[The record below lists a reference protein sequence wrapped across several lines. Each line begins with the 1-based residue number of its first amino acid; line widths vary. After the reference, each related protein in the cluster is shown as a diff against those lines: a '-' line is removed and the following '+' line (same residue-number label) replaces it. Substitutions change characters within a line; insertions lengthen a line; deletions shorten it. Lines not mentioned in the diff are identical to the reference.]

1 MQKLCE
7 IDELY
12 YQNGC
17 EIAEHD
23 YKCISEIAE
32 LYYEDYVENDPSK
45 TRMPGMMGPACQFH
59 DGCENIRLK
68 AYGDDQFWRG
78 QFGQVVLRS
87 LLLWNTWDMLFYNL
101 ADLFVIHRLWL
112 RSVSVPRHRF
122 VAMVQ
127 LLMHFGPQSAMASI
141 DPVVLENLEARGSFF
156 ESPMGAVGAP
166 PEWRQQRWQWVTE
179 NAGLDQ
185 PLGNEQWQYFRTV
198 SPQQHHPDRS
208 TFWVVGH
215 TDAVLTMR
223 RIEAIWGD
231 LIAYN
236 GLHLR
241 WKAIRLHHTIV
252 GSRSVDEVDRHGIIV
267 SDNDE
272 SQSPGLVPVYIDV
285 REGPAEAKSDR
296 GNAVYMPI
304 VHTLVSFLQ
313 WMGLLPQC
321 STHFTCHVYVN
332 GFPQDALI
340 LVRPGSYVL
349 VDVTPHT
356 LLDVTDE
363 EAELENPEPIP
374 KARSEESET
383 SVESASD
390 TSMHTPT
397 WCGPTDVTTVYH
409 FYRARCNDRI
419 NDELIFVDTE
429 LRTRFFPEVY
439 DHWPEL
445 RETDWQIIDVNGAYF
460 TDHPT
465 ELNSVVKFVYVPVD
479 FQPMPGHVGVVILY
493 SFMHTRSTRA
503 YPLPSPITTERLW
516 QWARVQAQCRAGSS
530 WSCSAYVNGER
541 LLEHEARILHHGD
554 YLRMQIEETRD
565 RGPRGELLTIGAD
578 DQAFKRA
585 QSAIDGHDK
594 WPMTSATPDD
604 VMLPVPSRAPSSAR
618 QEDHA
623 DYWIAMAWSMQLA
636 AGWVLQRHMR
646 QYPMTRQQRHAK
658 KVQRRKA
665 PLRRAYVFLYLI
677 MAGPISDAL
686 SLPARLPDAIP
697 RAEPLARECTW
708 KPDPF
713 ALTLLWTTFDQL
725 PPPGNPAYLQWT
737 ETGHHMAAML
747 AIQLEFKLRSNK
759 LWHQLRR
766 ATGDGTPSIPSFP
779 QIAEIASAFDFDVA
793 RQTGPHE
800 PIGDQVMEHRDPIL
814 PIVQEH
820 APIPISL
827 FDALGP
833 MLEPTVL
840 QEREADNRAGA
851 RHEGEDLVRP
861 WTNEEPPSLL
871 HLDDLHDA
879 LTPALLQPIGTTQEL
894 RKIAIYTDGSSSRY
908 HVDATQTT
916 WAFAVCTSEGK
927 DDTLKLVDWYADSLC
942 IDPLDAQWIGATCD
956 RIRDGEASALIW
968 ALLWLMTQP
977 QIYTA
982 EVHSDATSVLWA
994 GTGQWHV
1001 GLDDPMAMR
1010 LRAVCKL
1017 VQTAWCDRELTFH
1030 HAKAHC
1036 GIAGNEL
1043 ADTIAVRVRDG
1054 RLWPR
1059 KPSRAYQQWFHGAN
1073 PDIYHAWI
1081 YWDRTARQDEFPPGR
1096 GLTIDA
1102 SVPRFPSS
1110 MPPWLKLPTVEDIDE
1125 VAILKCATYNAH
1137 TLRHAGAIQSM
1148 RLQAEREGIHLL
1160 GLQETRTPS
1169 SIVVDSSHVRLIGA
1183 AKDGQGGVELWL
1195 STTIPIR
1202 TSKGETYLTRQ
1213 DAVILHADA
1222 ELLVASLNILGV
1234 RTICVVGH
1242 APHRGHTAQ
1251 EISAWWDTCRDAMG
1265 KPRKDTRYLMFLDAN
1280 ATLESNQPYVGDLE
1294 TTIADTGGKAFLR
1307 LCHLFDLAIPSTFQ
1321 GIHKGDC
1328 ATTYSH
1334 LATHR
1339 GTRNDYFAVSLE
1351 VLSCCDRT
1359 WVENAIDAGHA
1370 KVDHVAVGLL
1380 MRWPAQKCKK
1390 KSRVPG
1396 YDRDKIA
1403 LASEATWQEFF
1414 TGWPSIDWSTD
1425 VTTHT
1430 HIVEQ
1435 FLQQKLAKHFPKDGH
1450 NRRHSCLSEETLT
1463 MISHRRRLRRLITG
1477 AKAKMEQWM
1486 MEQAWRKWMG
1496 QSTAMAKSKQ
1506 LMIMLRTVTRY
1517 RSYGATSKQL
1527 QRQVRHDRDSW
1538 LQERLQL
1545 LETMPLKDVHRFL
1558 KPLRLGKRVRQIG
1571 YKPLP
1576 QVRLL
1581 DGELAQDDQA
1591 AMTRWREHFAAMEG
1605 GYQVT
1610 IQDLWDAACNKKCP
1624 VPDMPADFRALP
1636 SIYELEHFFKQSK
1649 PGKARGHD
1657 ELPGELLRHGAHRL
1671 AGCLWPLLTK
1681 LGVWCAEPLQWKGG
1695 KLAMAYK
1702 QKGQVDQCSSY
1713 RALLVSS
1720 SLGKAFHNVWR
1731 RRVMPYV
1738 HGQAT
1743 PLQFTAQRKAL
1754 VSQASHCARLFM
1766 NQAQYYGRS
1775 CFLIYLDIQA
1785 AYYQLIRQ
1793 HAVNLTFADQ
1803 DIYVFLRRMGV
1814 DPMHIEELAALLQQP
1829 SVLTDSGCPDQLH
1842 GVVSEIHDGTW
1853 WTLSNDH
1860 MVIQTSKGTRP
1871 GDGFADVLWSLC
1883 FSKYLQRIN
1892 ECLTSLEIC
1901 RPLQWNGECG
1911 FASEQG
1917 THQVDGGAI
1926 VWADDAVIA
1935 ADHEDANKI
1944 VPMLQT
1950 AAAIVVDELY
1960 RLGMTPNM
1968 SPGKTEA
1975 MLMVRG
1981 RHSKNAKRFV
1991 HCHLKG
1997 QVPIVCTSDQVATIR
2012 VVPRYVHLGGV
2023 LTHDG
2028 RVAQEIKRR
2037 LAIAADNLA
2046 PYRTKVFRSKAIGL
2060 DKRLK
2065 IFRSTALP
2073 ALTYNVGTWPM
2084 LSQGEHRKWCGGVLR
2099 LYKQVLNGLYTTKE
2113 QFHMKRERVLAI
2125 TGLPDPAMLLSLQR
2139 CKQFGH
2145 YLQREC
2151 DYFWALAGQDQMWLH
2166 AVYHDLRQVY
2176 SQVEGFTTLP
2186 SLTEAGSEQQWQDIW
2201 RQQPAKIRGVLRRAE
2216 AHHAGQI
2223 KLHSDVTEF
2232 HAKVFEILAQMGLRH
2247 PRQQKHQQP
2256 SPHYCYICNRSW
2268 DTFRAWAMHAFKSH
2282 GRLSKYRRL
2291 QQGSR
2296 CEACGTTFHTHA
2308 RLCRH
2313 FRTATQ
2319 CANTLAATQRWVEA
2333 GLVTGNAEAD
2343 RLDFLNAMIPSIQ
2356 TEGECIP
2363 QRNGWTMTLETRKA
2377 LEMFSGMDWTTEL
2390 PPNTDSL
2397 IHKLTQLPIH
2407 YDEIAEIVNA
2417 QKLYYERQ
2425 GQAMV
2430 ATERLDD
2437 VLQYLYD
2444 RAQQSSAAGIEQEE
2458 NLHDGWIRDYKELFW
2473 CEEPS
2478 RPRPSVRYL
2487 YVLHLFSGAKRAGDI
2502 HSCVQEI
2509 SAPPGKVLLPVSLD
2523 VVLDSQRGNLLDAA
2537 NQAFWIRAALSG
2549 KIFAVVA
2556 GPPCETWSISRW
2568 RWLRDGTGPRP
2579 VRSTNCIWTT
2589 IWGIAILKLRE
2600 LKQVSTGNRLLHFAL
2615 VMMVAQA
2622 ATGGMGF
2629 LEHPEE
2635 PDPQPEGLPPSIW
2648 KLPIVQ
2654 ILRRHSSFSLLHLK
2668 QGYYGAKSPKPT
2680 VIMVI
2685 CEKSLRKDVH
2695 LCIHRGKTQKKLP
2708 PALRMEKTSA
2718 GYSTMPLKR
2727 YPVAL
2732 CRAIATAISHG
2743 VQFAAPTGFEND
2755 GIDEVALHFKDAYE
2769 VTQDGGHDGQD
2780 FFCTE

>member
-1 MQKLCE
+1 MLH
-7 IDELY
+7 
-12 YQNGC
+12 
-17 EIAEHD
+17 IADIQH
-23 YKCISEIAE
+23 KKS
-32 LYYEDYVENDPSK
+32 LPGGTHVGMRWGSHGK
-45 TRMPGMMGPACQFH
+45 TPDTSCSWMRM
-59 DGCENIRLK
+59 RLLNRTNLMWATWRLLLRTLVARPFFDFVIFLTSLSRLRSK
-68 AYGDDQFWRG
+68 AYIKVTAPQHT
-78 QFGQVVLRS
+78 VTS
-87 LLLWNTWDMLFYNL
+87 
-101 ADLFVIHRLWL
+101 
-112 RSVSVPRHRF
+112 PRT
-122 VAMVQ
+122 
-127 LLMHFGPQSAMASI
+127 G
-141 DPVVLENLEARGSFF
+141 VLEMTTSLCRLRYCLAVTAPGLKMPLMLGMPRLIMLQLDFSCGGQPRTAR
-156 ESPMGAVGAP
+156 
-166 PEWRQQRWQWVTE
+166 RR
-179 NAGLDQ
+179 AGCQAMIGTKSLW
-185 PLGNEQWQYFRTV
+185 PV
-198 SPQQHHPDRS
+198 KQHGKNSLQD
-208 TFWVVGH
+208 GL
-215 TDAVLTMR
+215 VLTGQR
-223 RIEAIWGD
+223 TSLRIRTSWSSF
-231 LIAYN
+231 Y
-236 GLHLR
+236 
-241 WKAIRLHHTIV
+241 
-252 GSRSVDEVDRHGIIV
+252 SRSWPSIFPKMDTPDVI
-267 SDNDE
+267 
-272 SQSPGLVPVYIDV
+272 PVY
-285 REGPAEAKSDR
+285 
-296 GNAVYMPI
+296 
-304 VHTLVSFLQ
+304 
-313 WMGLLPQC
+313 
-321 STHFTCHVYVN
+321 
-332 GFPQDALI
+332 
-340 LVRPGSYVL
+340 
-349 VDVTPHT
+349 
-356 LLDVTDE
+356 
-363 EAELENPEPIP
+363 
-374 KARSEESET
+374 
-383 SVESASD
+383 
-390 TSMHTPT
+390 
-397 WCGPTDVTTVYH
+397 
-409 FYRARCNDRI
+409 
-419 NDELIFVDTE
+419 
-429 LRTRFFPEVY
+429 LR
-439 DHWPEL
+439 
-445 RETDWQIIDVNGAYF
+445 
-460 TDHPT
+460 
-465 ELNSVVKFVYVPVD
+465 
-479 FQPMPGHVGVVILY
+479 
-493 SFMHTRSTRA
+493 
-503 YPLPSPITTERLW
+503 RLW
-516 QWARVQAQCRAGSS
+516 QWLVIGEGYDDSS
-530 WSCSAYVNGER
+530 
-541 LLEHEARILHHGD
+541 L
-554 YLRMQIEETRD
+554 
-565 RGPRGELLTIGAD
+565 
-578 DQAFKRA
+578 
-585 QSAIDGHDK
+585 
-594 WPMTSATPDD
+594 
-604 VMLPVPSRAPSSAR
+604 
-618 QEDHA
+618 
-623 DYWIAMAWSMQLA
+623 
-636 AGWVLQRHMR
+636 
-646 QYPMTRQQRHAK
+646 
-658 KVQRRKA
+658 VQRQRWNN
-665 PLRRAYVFLYLI
+665 
-677 MAGPISDAL
+677 G
-686 SLPARLPDAIP
+686 
-697 RAEPLARECTW
+697 W
-708 KPDPF
+708 
-713 ALTLLWTTFDQL
+713 W
-725 PPPGNPAYLQWT
+725 
-737 ETGHHMAAML
+737 
-747 AIQLEFKLRSNK
+747 
-759 LWHQLRR
+759 
-766 ATGDGTPSIPSFP
+766 
-779 QIAEIASAFDFDVA
+779 
-793 RQTGPHE
+793 
-800 PIGDQVMEHRDPIL
+800 
-814 PIVQEH
+814 
-820 APIPISL
+820 
-827 FDALGP
+827 
-833 MLEPTVL
+833 
-840 QEREADNRAGA
+840 NR
-851 RHEGEDLVRP
+851 
-861 WTNEEPPSLL
+861 
-871 HLDDLHDA
+871 
-879 LTPALLQPIGTTQEL
+879 
-894 RKIAIYTDGSSSRY
+894 
-908 HVDATQTT
+908 
-916 WAFAVCTSEGK
+916 
-927 DDTLKLVDWYADSLC
+927 
-942 IDPLDAQWIGATCD
+942 
-956 RIRDGEASALIW
+956 
-968 ALLWLMTQP
+968 
-977 QIYTA
+977 
-982 EVHSDATSVLWA
+982 
-994 GTGQWHV
+994 
-1001 GLDDPMAMR
+1001 
-1010 LRAVCKL
+1010 
-1017 VQTAWCDRELTFH
+1017 
-1030 HAKAHC
+1030 
-1036 GIAGNEL
+1036 
-1043 ADTIAVRVRDG
+1043 
-1054 RLWPR
+1054 
-1059 KPSRAYQQWFHGAN
+1059 HGAN
-1073 PDIYHAWI
+1073 GWDNPLLWPNLSNWWSCCVQWPDIV
-1081 YWDRTARQDEFPPGR
+1081 
-1096 GLTIDA
+1096 LT
-1102 SVPRFPSS
+1102 
-1110 MPPWLKLPTVEDIDE
+1110 E
-1125 VAILKCATYNAH
+1125 
-1137 TLRHAGAIQSM
+1137 
-1148 RLQAEREGIHLL
+1148 
-1160 GLQETRTPS
+1160 
-1169 SIVVDSSHVRLIGA
+1169 
-1183 AKDGQGGVELWL
+1183 
-1195 STTIPIR
+1195 
-1202 TSKGETYLTRQ
+1202 
-1213 DAVILHADA
+1213 
-1222 ELLVASLNILGV
+1222 
-1234 RTICVVGH
+1234 
-1242 APHRGHTAQ
+1242 PHRNSCKDRYAMI
-1251 EISAWWDTCRDAMG
+1251 EI
-1265 KPRKDTRYLMFLDAN
+1265 
-1280 ATLESNQPYVGDLE
+1280 VG
-1294 TTIADTGGKAFLR
+1294 
-1307 LCHLFDLAIPSTFQ
+1307 
-1321 GIHKGDC
+1321 
-1328 ATTYSH
+1328 
-1334 LATHR
+1334 
-1339 GTRNDYFAVSLE
+1339 
-1351 VLSCCDRT
+1351 
-1359 WVENAIDAGHA
+1359 
-1370 KVDHVAVGLL
+1370 
-1380 MRWPAQKCKK
+1380 CKK
-1390 KSRVPG
+1390 DYISWRPCRSKM
-1396 YDRDKIA
+1396 Y
-1403 LASEATWQEFF
+1403 
-1414 TGWPSIDWSTD
+1414 TG
-1425 VTTHT
+1425 
-1430 HIVEQ
+1430 
-1435 FLQQKLAKHFPKDGH
+1435 
-1450 NRRHSCLSEETLT
+1450 
-1463 MISHRRRLRRLITG
+1463 
-1477 AKAKMEQWM
+1477 
-1486 MEQAWRKWMG
+1486 
-1496 QSTAMAKSKQ
+1496 
-1506 LMIMLRTVTRY
+1506 
-1517 RSYGATSKQL
+1517 
-1527 QRQVRHDRDSW
+1527 SW
-1538 LQERLQL
+1538 NHY
-1545 LETMPLKDVHRFL
+1545 V
-1558 KPLRLGKRVRQIG
+1558 LGKRVRQIG

-1610 IQDLWDAACNKKCP
+1610 TQDLWDAACNKKCP

-1766 NQAQYYGRS
+1766 NQAQYHGRS

-1981 RHSKNAKRFV
+1981 RHSKNVKRFV

-2176 SQVEGFTTLP
+2176 SQVDAFTTLP

-2296 CEACGTTFHTHA
+2296 CEAGGTTFHTHA

-2780 FFCTE
+2780 FFCTEWTPCSALIECIDSTETRFCRSKEKKMFRVNHFNRARNTGFT